1 MITLKYISVCQCCK
15 ENFNSNT
22 NIPFLLKCGHFFCR
36 SCLINNFTEE
46 DGTIICPDDGAIAN
60 SLKDLKLLNNL
71 IIDKTINYEDET
83 PSSTR
88 DNVKLIFFELLK

>member
-1 MITLKYISVCQCCK
+1 
-15 ENFNSNT
+15 
-22 NIPFLLKCGHFFCR
+22 
-36 SCLINNFTEE
+36 LINNFTEE